1 MSDVEVIGVD
11 RHSRKLLEFERIV
24 GAIAERARSEG
35 GRSALASWRPIE
47 DATERTLETE
57 RLAEAIRRSREPG
70 EWCHVGGESL
80 VALLERA
87 EDEGL
92 DGPSLVEIRRWLD
105 AAQQTSASWSGDA
118 VRGRFA
124 ALASVVDQVAV
135 PEALHVELTRALDD
149 DGAVRD
155 SASPALA
162 RLRREHREGERD
174 LESRLERWARPFGAE
189 AHVTRHGERFV
200 VLVPG
205 AGFPRRR
212 AIVHDVSGSGHSLY
226 AEPLE
231 LCGENNHLIE
241 LRAAALEEERRILI
255 GLVREVLDRTT
266 ELGALARA
274 LTHLDTLRA
283 RALWALELGGIA
295 IAPGGDRLRL
305 VGARHPLLAIA
316 ALAREGGD
324 REVVPL
330 DLDLGAEGRLLLVS
344 GPNMGGKT
352 VLLKTVGLA
361 VLMAHGA
368 LPVLAREGSEVPE
381 IDAVIVDLGD
391 EQSVDQGLSTF
402 AAHLKVLAEM
412 AERSGPRTFVLCD
425 ELGAGTDPEEGAALG
440 RALIEHVVARGTWG
454 IVTTHLG
461 SLKRV
466 AGDVSGVLNG
476 SLEFDAETLTSR
488 YRFLPGVP
496 GASHALSVAE
506 RLGFPK
512 ALLERAKSL
521 TPDEVRVIERLTA
534 ELSEAHRRLVEQ
546 TASLARAEAEARA
559 ATTAHH
565 DAEQEIRAQWR
576 EKRRT
581 LTRDTEALIARARG
595 VWQTLDKEAR
605 KREASRAELAP
616 WRDEIARIET
626 EAQAL
631 GPPLEESAVA
641 PLPPERLVAGQRVRV
656 ADLGVDAELVSGPD
670 AEGKVMLRRGSW
682 TIQSH
687 ASRLTAAEDADAPG
701 RSTPANSGTWA
712 MPEESPGLE
721 VDLRGLEVDEALS
734 SVDRALDRAVVS
746 GLGELR
752 IVHGIGRGVL
762 RSAVERHLKG
772 HPQVA
777 EQRLG
782 QFGEGGR
789 GVTVAKLR

>member
-1 MSDVEVIGVD
+1 VD
-11 RHSRKLLEFERIV
+11 RHSRRLLEFERIAN
-24 GAIAERARSEG
+24 AIAERALSEG
-35 GRSALASWRPIE
+35 GRSALDAWRPIA
-47 DATERTLETE
+47 DRASLARETG
-57 RLAEAIRRSREPG
+57 RLAEAIRRVREPG
-70 EWCHVGGESL
+70 EWCHVGPGAL
-80 VALLERA
+80 PALLERA
-87 EDEGL
+87 EAEGL
-92 DGPSLVEIRRWLD
+92 DGLSLVAIRRWLD
-105 AAQQTSASWSGDA
+105 AAVQTRSDWRDDA
-118 VRGRFA
+118 MRERYPELT
-124 ALASVVDQVAV
+124 ALADQADA
-135 PEALHVELTRALDD
+135 PKELHARLTQALDD

-155 SASPALA
+155 AASPALGK
-162 RLRREHREGERD
+162 LRRTHREGERD

-231 LCGENNHLIE
+231 LCGENNRLIE
-241 LRAAALEEERRILI
+241 LRAAAQEEERRILLA
-255 GLVREVLDRTT
+255 LVRETLDR
-266 ELGALARA
+266 LPALETLAEA

-283 RALWALELGGIA
+283 RALWSLELGGIA
-295 IAPGGDRLRL
+295 IIPGGGKLRL

-316 ALAREGGD
+316 AHTPEARE

-330 DLDLGAEGRLLLVS
+330 DLELGGEGRLLLVS

-361 VLMAHGA
+361 VLMAHAA

-381 IDAVIVDLGD
+381 IDALIVDLGD

-412 AERSGPRTFVLCD
+412 AERSGPRTLVLCD

-476 SLEFDAETLTSR
+476 SLEFDVETLTSK

-506 RLGFPK
+506 RLGFPR
-512 ALLERAKSL
+512 AVLERAKSL

-534 ELSEAHRRLVEQ
+534 ELSQAHQRLIEQ
-546 TASLARAEAEARA
+546 KETLARAEADARA
-559 ATTAHH
+559 AATAHRE
-565 DAEQEIRAQWR
+565 AEEEIRAQWTER
-576 EKRRT
+576 RRT
-581 LTRDTEALIARARG
+581 LTRDTETLIARTRAL
-595 VWQTLDKEAR
+595 WQTLDQEAR
-605 KREASRAELAP
+605 KREAKRADLAP
-616 WRDEIARIET
+616 WRDEIARIESDVK
-626 EAQAL
+626 AL
-631 GPPLEESAVA
+631 APPLPEPAVA
-641 PLPPERLVAGQRVRV
+641 PLPSDRLVAGQRVRV
-656 ADLGVDAELVSGPD
+656 ADLGVEAVLVSGPD
-670 AEGKVMLRRGSW
+670 EEGRVMLRRGSW

-687 ASRLTAAEDADAPG
+687 ASRLTAAED
-701 RSTPANSGTWA
+701 TPSGASGGGVSGTWA
-712 MPEESPGLE
+712 MPEDAPGIE
-721 VDLRGLEVDEALS
+721 VHLRGMDVEEALS
-734 SVDRALDRAVVS
+734 AVDRALDRAVIA
-746 GLGELR
+746 GLLELR
-752 IVHGIGRGVL
+752 IVHGVGKGVL